1 MIDVCIYNDEKGLV
15 ALKSFEEKS
24 CSVVLLNILKMEGLY
39 FFNHRKSC
47 DRERSDK
54 SSLFTSSF
62 KGGPNENTCS
72 ETNFQ

>member
-39 FFNHRKSC
+39 FFNR

>member
-24 CSVVLLNILKMEGLY
+24 CSVVLLNILKMEG
-39 FFNHRKSC
+39 KG
-47 DRERSDK
+47 
-54 SSLFTSSF
+54 FTFSIIIGKVVIGKEVLVF